1 MHAASLRT
9 TFLTAGLCLALAGC
23 SIPDRDDGASDASP
37 EPAIQQANSPSSP
50 AVDQATAP
58 QPSAEAWPGRNV
70 GSPISLGVAPAQSG
84 DAAVAES
91 GGVAGIE
98 RVSLPAPPASDGF
111 SGSSTNPSAPSGLV
125 NVNLNKVR
133 RDVARYLNVDPRKI
147 PATIVLPVTVA
158 ASLCGIDA
166 TALTKQ
172 QRPGGKPICMAKNA
186 GMASDVV
193 EPTIQ

>member
-23 SIPDRDDGASDASP
+23 SIPDRDGGASDASP
-37 EPAIQQANSPSSP
+37 DPALQQGSSPSAP
-50 AVDQATAP
+50 AVDQATVRQA
-58 QPSAEAWPGRNV
+58 SAEAWPGRNV
-70 GSPISLGVAPAQSG
+70 GSPISLGVTPAQSG
-84 DAAVAES
+84 DAAVAER
-91 GGVAGIE
+91 GGAAGIE
-98 RVSLPAPPASDGF
+98 RVSLPAPPGSDGL
-111 SGSSTNPSAPSGLV
+111 SGSSTGPSGLV
-125 NVNLNKVR
+125 DVNLNKVR
-133 RDVARYLNVDPRKI
+133 RAVARYLNVDARKI

>member
-9 TFLTAGLCLALAGC
+9 TVLTAGVCLALAGC
-23 SIPDRDDGASDASP
+23 SIVDSDDHSSDASR
-37 EPAIQQANSPSSP
+37 EPVVQHGSSPSAP

-84 DAAVAES
+84 DAPFAES
-91 GGVAGIE
+91 GGAAGIE
-98 RVSLPAPPASDGF
+98 RVSLPAPPGGDDL
-111 SGSSTNPSAPSGLV
+111 SGSSTNPSAPSGFV

-158 ASLCGIDA
+158 AGLCGIDA
-166 TALTKQ
+166 KALTKQ